1 MEIKFLDLRAINAQ
15 YAEELKNA
23 AHRVID
29 SGWYILGQEL
39 QAFENEFA
47 GYCGTKFSIG
57 VGNGFDALSLTL
69 RCWKNM
75 GKLSD
80 GDEVIVPANTYI
92 ATILAVTENS
102 LKPVLVEPDVN
113 TYNISVDAV
122 RKVVT
127 KRTKAVMPV
136 HLYGRIAEMD
146 TIMGYADDKKLLVL
160 EDCAQAHGATLSE
173 RMAGAWGH
181 AGAFSFYPGKN
192 LGALGDGGAVTT
204 NDEEL
209 AGLLRIL
216 RNYGSEKKYQ
226 NCIKGV
232 NSRLDELQAAFLRVK
247 LKYLDNENHRR
258 REIASQ
264 YERGIVCKDITLP
277 NEGADRNVVWHI
289 YPVRTKRREE
299 LKAYLAGN
307 GVDTMVHYPIPPHK
321 QLAYLEWTSKQLPV
335 TEAIHH
341 EILSLPISP
350 VMSNDEVDKIISL
363 LNDFK

>member
-1 MEIKFLDLRAINAQ
+1 MEIKFLDLKAINAQ
-15 YAEELKNA
+15 YAEELKGA

-39 QAFENEFA
+39 QSFEREFA
-47 GYCGTKFSIG
+47 DYCGTKFSVG

-69 RCWKNM
+69 RSWKNM
-75 GKLSD
+75 GKIAE
-80 GDEVIVPANTYI
+80 GDEIIVPANTYI
-92 ATILAVTENS
+92 ATILAVTENA
-102 LKPVLVEPDVN
+102 LNPVLVEPDIN
-113 TYNISVDAV
+113 TYNISVDAI
-122 RKVVT
+122 REKVT
-127 KRTKAVMPV
+127 KRTRAVMPV

-146 TIMGYADDKKLLVL
+146 SIMDYAEAQKLLVL
-160 EDCAQAHGATLSE
+160 EDCAQAHGAILNGKV
-173 RMAGAWGH
+173 AGAWGH

-204 NDEEL
+204 SDEEL
-209 AGLLRIL
+209 AESLKIL

-232 NSRLDELQAAFLRVK
+232 NSRLDELQAAFLRVR
-247 LKYLDNENHRR
+247 LKYLDKENHRR

-264 YERGIVCKDITLP
+264 YERRIVCKEIVLP
-277 NEGADRNVVWHI
+277 KGDSGGNVVWHI
-289 YPVRTKRREE
+289 YPIRTKRRDE
-299 LKAYLAGN
+299 LKAYLADS

-321 QLAYLEWTSKQLPV
+321 QLAYLEWNSKQLPV

-350 VMSNDEVDKIISL
+350 VMNNDEVDKIISL
-363 LNDFK
+363 LNGFK